1 MTTKNEVL
9 KALSKVN
16 DPEIGK
22 DLVTLGMISDIE
34 IKNGEVEFKITLTTP
49 ACPLKK
55 ET

>member
-22 DLVTLGMISDIE
+22 DLVTLGMISKVSHLLKIE
-34 IKNGEVEFKITLTTP
+34 NI
-49 ACPLKK
+49 
-55 ET
+55 